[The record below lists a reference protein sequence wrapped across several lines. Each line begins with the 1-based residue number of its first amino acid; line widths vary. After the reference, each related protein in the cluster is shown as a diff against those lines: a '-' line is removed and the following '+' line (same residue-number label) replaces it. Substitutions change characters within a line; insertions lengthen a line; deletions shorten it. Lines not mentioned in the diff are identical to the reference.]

1 MSTPTEDPRV
11 LEYRLKTVNSMIDR
25 ALDRKDRKEF
35 FRARGL
41 RMQLLSKLAKTIQ
54 S

>member
-1 MSTPTEDPRV
+1 MSTQVEDARV
-11 LEYRLKTVNSMIDR
+11 LEYRLKTVNGMIDA
-25 ALDRKDRKEF
+25 ALDRRDRKAF
-35 FRARGL
+35 TKARGL